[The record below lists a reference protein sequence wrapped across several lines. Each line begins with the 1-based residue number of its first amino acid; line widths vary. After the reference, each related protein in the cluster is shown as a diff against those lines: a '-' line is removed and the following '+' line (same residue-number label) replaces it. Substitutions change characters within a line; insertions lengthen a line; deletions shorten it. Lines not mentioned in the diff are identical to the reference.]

1 MILIKNVQIYSPKYL
16 GEKDILIAG
25 NKIELIK
32 EDISLDIPN
41 LKVIDGK
48 NKKLLPGFIDQHV
61 HIIGGG
67 GEGSFK
73 SRVPEITL
81 SRLIEGGITTVVG
94 ILGTD
99 GVTRSVENLLAKV
112 KALREEGITTY
123 AVTGSYELPS
133 ITITGDVKKDIVFID
148 EILGVKIAL
157 SDHRGSQVTLDELAR
172 LASKARLAGMI
183 SGKAGIVVAHM
194 GDGNN
199 GLELVRK
206 VVDETD
212 IPVKVIRPTHV
223 NRNEKLLNE
232 AFEYAKIGGIIDLT
246 CFENDSLSP
255 SKVVK
260 KAKELNLPLENITIS
275 SDGYGSWSKYD
286 EKGNLIKMGYSLV
299 DGLIS
304 TLRDMVFK
312 ENLSIEEGLTFMT
325 SNVAKALDIY
335 PQKGSILEGS
345 DADFILVDENLEME
359 MVVAMGNILMENGN
373 IVKYG
378 TYEL

>member
-1 MILIKNVQIYSPKYL
+1 MILIKNVHIYSPKYL

-25 NKIELIK
+25 DKIELIK

-41 LKVIDGK
+41 LKVINGK

-112 KALREEGITTY
+112 KALREEGITAY

-133 ITITGDVKKDIVFID
+133 ITITDDVKKDIVFID

-157 SDHRGSQVTLDELAR
+157 SDHRGSQVTFDELAR

-194 GDGNN
+194 GDGNS
-199 GLELVRK
+199 GLGLVRK

-286 EKGNLIKMGYSLV
+286 ERGNLIKMGYSLV

-304 TLRDMVFK
+304 TLRDMVLK

-335 PQKGSILEGS
+335 PQKGAILEGS

-359 MVVAMGNILMENGN
+359 MVVAGGNILMENKS